1 MNRKVK
7 FWIKAIIVI
16 AIAVTVII
24 GISAALIKAVL
35 SMNLF
40 NPLRGVSMY

>member
-1 MNRKVK
+1 MNWEVK

-24 GISAALIKAVL
+24 AISVALTKAIL
-35 SMNLF
+35 S
-40 NPLRGVSMY
+40 